1 MLLWRRVFVFCVLG
15 VSSLFVYYINRCV
28 CYSADNYMI
37 PLFCV
42 VLFFEKNG
50 FFYEKWHKKKAEN
63 AWI

>member
-1 MLLWRRVFVFCVLG
+1 
-15 VSSLFVYYINRCV
+15 
-28 CYSADNYMI
+28 MI